1 MRSAFVGN
9 TRFLQLRFAGG
20 RVVAVALAALALRV
34 ASAEAQVKQQGGE
47 RAPAV
52 VIRGQVPIPQ
62 IVTVRPREVPRYHT
76 ENMLMPDRDFSDQ
89 IGNSYSLMASRVVF
103 GASYS
108 RTSTDFA
115 IQVESIGAPPL
126 PALPPIS
133 FDPPP
138 VRYTTVKRQRSWCA
152 PNWWC
157 PSHKVK
163 EPIVAEYPADF
174 PRR

>member
-1 MRSAFVGN
+1 MLAF
-9 TRFLQLRFAGG
+9 A
-20 RVVAVALAALALRV
+20 ASPAL
-34 ASAEAQVKQQGGE
+34 AQVKQQGTE

-76 ENMLMPDRDFSDQ
+76 ENMLMPDRDFAEQ
-89 IGNSYSLMASRVVF
+89 IGNSYSLMPSRVIF

-108 RTSTDFA
+108 TGMDNLA
-115 IQVESIGAPPL
+115 IRVESIGAPPL
-126 PALPPIS
+126 PALPPLNLE
-133 FDPPP
+133 PLP

>member
-1 MRSAFVGN
+1 MPSALVGKCS
-9 TRFLQLRFAGG
+9 RVVRHMAAARFA
-20 RVVAVALAALALRV
+20 RAAVVALAVIALYA
-34 ASAEAQVKQQGGE
+34 APAAAQVKQQGGE

-62 IVTVRPREVPRYHT
+62 IVTIRPREVPEYRLV
-76 ENMLMPDRDFSDQ
+76 NMLIPSRNYADRV
-89 IGNSYSLMASRVVF
+89 GTGYAVLPSLKVF
-103 GASYS
+103 GASYDNLAVRVDS
-108 RTSTDFA
+108 
-115 IQVESIGAPPL
+115 VGAPAL

-133 FDPPP
+133 FEPFPE
-138 VRYTTVKRQRSWCA
+138 RYTLVKRQRAWCA

-163 EPIVAEYPADF
+163 DVIVADYPADF